1 MKITHPW
8 IEEGSSKVRL
18 ISVTPDAEEIVAH
31 CARVSNPKN
40 QENGDHVRL
49 LKYCIKH
56 GHLSI
61 FEMANMTVE
70 VITPLAI
77 ATQLL
82 RHRSMTYQQLSLR
95 YSTNDELKDLLGEY
109 GSLYYVPE
117 VARLQDTKNRQNSI
131 ESDDPTLTD
140 SMQNTMMSIHNVA
153 QMAYD
158 DLLGRGVAKELA
170 RFVLPQ
176 STYTRLYVNGTLRS
190 WMTYLKVRDE
200 PGVVQHEHVELA
212 QAIKTIFATQFPTV
226 NKAWFHSDPVV
237 DPRDTLIAEQAAKIA
252 VLEATLRGT
261 L

>member
-1 MKITHPW
+1 MKISNPW
-8 IEEGSSKVRL
+8 FDEGSSKARL
-18 ISVTPDAEEIVAH
+18 ISVTSDAEELISH

-40 QENGDHVRL
+40 QENGDTTRL

-82 RHRSMTYQQLSLR
+82 RHRSMTYQMLSLR
-95 YSTNDELKDLLGEY
+95 YSTNEEMKDLLGEF

-117 VARLQDTKNRQNSI
+117 TARLQDTKNRQNSI
-131 ESDDPTLTD
+131 ESDDPALTD
-140 SMQNTMMSIHNVA
+140 SMWSTMNSVHRVS

-158 DLLGRGVAKELA
+158 TLLSEGICKELA
-170 RFVLPQ
+170 RLVLPQ
-176 STYTRLYVNGTLRS
+176 STFTRLYVNGTVRS

-200 PGVVQHEHVELA
+200 EGVVQLEHVELA
-212 QAIKTIFATQFPTV
+212 RAIKTIFASQFPTV
-226 NKAWFHSDPVV
+226 YGAYFNPEP
-237 DPRDTLIAEQAAKIA
+237 DPRDKLIVELQSENA
-252 VLEATLRGT
+252 VLKSIQRGK

>member
-1 MKITHPW
+1 MRITSPW
-8 IEEGSSKVRL
+8 FIEGSSKARL
-18 ISVTPDAEEIVAH
+18 IWVTPNAEEIVAH

-40 QENGDHVRL
+40 QDNGDHTRL

-95 YSTNDELKDLLGEY
+95 YATNDEIKDLLGEF
-109 GSLYYVPE
+109 GALYYLPE
-117 VARLQDTKNRQNSI
+117 EARVQDHKNRQNSI
-131 ESDDPTLTD
+131 VTDDASLTD
-140 SMQNTMMSIHNVA
+140 SMQNTMMAVHSVS

-158 DLLGRGVAKELA
+158 DLLSQGICKELA
-170 RFVLPQ
+170 RMVLPQ
-176 STYTRLYVNGTLRS
+176 STFTRLYVNGTLRS

-226 NKAWFHSDPVV
+226 NKAYFHHDP
-237 DPRDTLIAEQAAKIA
+237 DPTEVENLELKAEIE
-252 VLEATLRGT
+252 VLKATIKGRL
-261 L
+261 

>member
-1 MKITHPW
+1 MKITSPW
-8 IEEGSSKVRL
+8 IEEGSSKARL

-40 QENGDHVRL
+40 QENGDHTRL

-95 YSTNDELKDLLGEY
+95 YATNDEIKDLLGEF
-109 GSLYYVPE
+109 GALYYLPE
-117 VARLQDTKNRQNSI
+117 EARVQDHKNRQNSI
-131 ESDDPTLTD
+131 VADDASLTD
-140 SMQNTMMSIHNVA
+140 SMQNTMMSVHSVS

-158 DLLGRGVAKELA
+158 ALLSEGICKELA
-170 RFVLPQ
+170 RMVLPQ
-176 STYTRLYVNGTLRS
+176 STFTRLYVNGTLRS
-190 WMTYLKVRDE
+190 WMTYLQVRDE

-212 QAIKTIFATQFPTV
+212 RAIKTIFATQFPTV
-226 NKAWFHSDPVV
+226 NKAFFHRDP
-237 DPRDTLIAEQAAKIA
+237 DPRDTEIAELQAEIQTLK
-252 VLEATLRGT
+252 ATIRGT
-261 L
+261 K